1 MHSGLIIGLIS
12 RSVAGASFGFI
23 GLLLG
28 GIFEPRGFM
37 PWGLS
42 SIVVGVVVGV
52 VLAPYLL
59 VAPIHAALKR
69 IGEVQ
74 GSRFFAALSGL
85 ILGLFIAVLV
95 SIPLAHLPGWPGTL
109 LPLIL
114 SGVFALLGI
123 AVMLTREQDV
133 SHYLTGQ
140 NRWARTTLAPSS
152 YSKVLM
158 DTSAIID
165 GRIADIIEAG
175 FVNGTMV
182 IPRFVLDE
190 LRHVADS
197 SDSLRRNRGRRGLEV
212 LSKLRK
218 EATVPIQVLDV
229 DSSNGME
236 VDAHLV
242 KLAKSMGAAIITTD
256 FNLNRVAGIQG
267 VKVLNVNDLANAIK
281 PVALPGEDI
290 KVRVIQEGT
299 EAGQGVGFLDNGA
312 MVVVEGGRK
321 FLNTKLDVSVTRV
334 HQTTSGFLIFA
345 QPKGR

>member
-1 MHSGLIIGLIS
+1 MHSGLIFGLIV

-28 GIFEPRGFM
+28 GVFEPRGFM

-42 SIVVGVVVGV
+42 STVVGVVAGV
-52 VLAPYLL
+52 ALAPYLL
-59 VAPIHAALKR
+59 VAPIRGVLQR

-74 GSRFFAALSGL
+74 GSKFLAALSGL
-85 ILGLFIAVLV
+85 ILGLVIAVLV
-95 SIPLAHLPGWPGTL
+95 SIPLARLSGWPGTL

-140 NRWARTTLAPSS
+140 NRGSRTTLGPSS
-152 YSKVLM
+152 YAKVLM

-165 GRIADIIEAG
+165 GRIADIIQAG
-175 FVNGTMV
+175 FINGTMV

-197 SDSLRRNRGRRGLEV
+197 SNSLRRNRGRRGLEV
-212 LSKLRK
+212 LSNLRK
-218 EATVPIQVLDV
+218 EATVPIQILDV

-236 VDAHLV
+236 VDGHLV
-242 KLAKSMGAAIITTD
+242 KLAKSMGAAILTTD
-256 FNLNRVAGIQG
+256 FNLNRVASIQG

-281 PVALPGEDI
+281 PLAIPGENLE
-290 KVRVIQEGT
+290 VRVIQEGT

-312 MVVVEGGRK
+312 MVVVEGGRR
-321 FLNTKLDVSVTRV
+321 FLNTRLDVSVTRV
-334 HQTTSGFLIFA
+334 HQTASGCLIFA
-345 QPKGR
+345 QPKER